1 MIFVDTSA
9 FLAIENLRDNY
20 NKKALMLRDTLLKTG
35 KTLVTSD
42 YILDESYTIIR
53 FRAGHRIAVQF
64 GEAVR
69 GSQFLR
75 IEYIAPDLIEKAW
88 ELFKTFSDHEF
99 SFTDCT
105 SFILMERLKIKT
117 AFTFDAHFQEY
128 GIFDISP

>member
-20 NKKALMLRDTLLKTG
+20 YRKAVMLRDTLLKAG
-35 KTLVTSD
+35 KILITSD
-42 YILDESYTIIR
+42 YILDETYTIIR
-53 FRAGHRIAVQF
+53 FRAGHHIAVQF

-69 GSQFLR
+69 GSKFLR
-75 IEYIAPDLIEKAW
+75 VEYIASDSIEKAW

-105 SFILMERLKIKT
+105 SFVLMERLKIKT
-117 AFTFDAHFQEY
+117 AFTFDAHFKEY
-128 GIFDISP
+128 GKFNISP

>member
-9 FLAIENLRDNY
+9 FLAIENRRDNY
-20 NKKALMLRDTLLKTG
+20 YRKAVTLRDTLLKSG
-35 KTLVTSD
+35 KILVTSD
-42 YILDESYTIIR
+42 YILDESYTVIR
-53 FRAGHRIAVQF
+53 FRAGHHIAVQF

-69 GSQFLR
+69 GSKFLR
-75 IEYIAPDLIEKAW
+75 IEYITPDLIEKAW
-88 ELFKTFSDHEF
+88 DLFKTFSDHEF

-128 GIFDISP
+128 GKFNINP

>member
-20 NKKALMLRDTLLKTG
+20 YRKAVALRDTLLKAG
-35 KTLVTSD
+35 KLLVTSD
-42 YILDESYTIIR
+42 YIMDESYTVIR
-53 FRAGHRIAVQF
+53 FRAGHHIAVQF

-69 GSQFLR
+69 GSKFLR
-75 IEYIAPDLIEKAW
+75 IEPIAPNLIEKAW

-105 SFILMERLKIKT
+105 SFVLMERLKIKT
-117 AFTFDAHFQEY
+117 AFTFDAHFKEY
-128 GIFDISP
+128 GKFNINP